1 MRRAPLTAAIASA
14 AALLL
19 LLATGAGTAATA
31 ADLTIRIQG
40 VRASKGDI
48 YLGVFAS
55 PANWPDGDR
64 AEHPGKWPAQKG
76 TMTVVLRGLPPG
88 RYAAVGYHD
97 ENGNGELDTNLIGIP
112 KEGYMFSNDL
122 HPKFSAPRF
131 EEAAF
136 TLPPEGTTIT
146 ITVQY

>member
-1 MRRAPLTAAIASA
+1 MKRTPLGAAVATAAS
-14 AALLL
+14 LL
-19 LLATGAGTAATA
+19 LLATGTAAAA

-55 PANWPDGDR
+55 PAKWPDGDR
-64 AEHPGKWPAQKG
+64 AEHPGKWVAQKG
-76 TMTVVLRGLPPG
+76 MMTVVLRGLPPG

-112 KEGYMFSNDL
+112 TEGYMFSNDL
-122 HPKFSAPRF
+122 RPKFSAPGF
-131 EEAAF
+131 DEAAF
-136 TLPPEGTTIT
+136 TLPPEGATIT
-146 ITVQY
+146 ITVRY